1 MGQNEGLANCYE
13 TVITALASQV
23 EHHMGVREYWRDKAT
38 HYAEELDKALREN
51 ERLLKEVGEL
61 RKWRE
66 THAHLIGTK
75 IVSNDTAK
83 VECKPDWFLSPDVE
97 IPVGGF
103 VVPQEVNA
111 PDA

>member
-23 EHHMGVREYWRDKAT
+23 EHHMGVKDYWHDQAT
-38 HYAEELDKALREN
+38 HYAQELDKALQEN
-51 ERLLKEVGEL
+51 ERLTKEVGEL
-61 RKWRE
+61 RKWRD
-66 THAHLIGTK
+66 THAHLIVKET
-75 IVSNDTAK
+75 VSNDPEK
-83 VECKPDWFLSPDVE
+83 VERKPDWFLSPDAE
-97 IPVGGF
+97 IPIGGF